1 MKEQVQSLIEA
12 LRAELQQYGE
22 MLARLNDQQDLVVQ
36 RSADALLQS
45 VADIQEQS
53 AVIHTARDYRAVCQ
67 REVNE
72 AVGLPAESNF
82 AELLPLLPADFRPL
96 IAALVQENNELLFR
110 VHQRTRQNHV
120 LLSRSVEL
128 MSRLIST
135 LFPSAESTVYN
146 VGGNVFTRTVHGR
159 QLYEAIG

>member
-12 LRAELQQYGE
+12 LREELQQYGE
-22 MLARLNDQQDLVVQ
+22 MLARLNDQQELVV
-36 RSADALLQS
+36 RRAADELLQS
-45 VADIQEQS
+45 VANIQTQ
-53 AVIHTARDYRAVCQ
+53 AAIIHTARDYRAACQ
-67 REVNE
+67 RELNT
-72 AVGLPAESNF
+72 AVGLPAESAF
-82 AELLPLLPADFRPL
+82 ADLLPRLPQELRPL
-96 IAALVQENNELLFR
+96 VAALVQENNELLFR

-135 LFPSAESTVYN
+135 LFPAAESTVYN

>member
-1 MKEQVQSLIEA
+1 MKEQLQSLIEA

-22 MLARLNDQQDLVVQ
+22 MLARLNDQQELVVQ
-36 RSADALLQS
+36 RAADALLQS

-53 AVIHTARDYRAVCQ
+53 AIIHTARDYRAICQ

-72 AVGLPAESNF
+72 ALGLPGDSNF
-82 AELLPLLPADFRPL
+82 AQMIPLLPVDYRPL
-96 IAALVQENNELLFR
+96 VAALVQENNELLFR